1 MERIGRHLM
10 TNISDQFELQDFI
23 HGDNLDQYV
32 NLIRG
37 GNENSIFNNFDLDFM
52 NGCLVENRLD
62 PSPEFI
68 VDSNMLM
75 NNSDPNSLFS
85 TLESFNGIMKEVENE
100 DEDEDD
106 TSVENSSF
114 TTSKKPKVDRSRTLI
129 SERRRRGRMKEKLYA
144 LRSLVPNITKMDKAS
159 IVGDAVLYVKELQ
172 MQAKKLKS
180 EISVLESSIN
190 QTQIIDKDQNQKK
203 IIQTSHPD
211 QFLPIK
217 IIQLDVFQVE
227 ERGFYLRLVCKMGER
242 VAMSLYKVL
251 ESLTSFVIQSSNLAS
266 ASDRFILTATINVR
280 DCEVDMNLP
289 NLKLWLT
296 GALLNHGFEF

>member
-1 MERIGRHLM
+1 MEQIGRHLM

-144 LRSLVPNITKMDKAS
+144 LRSLVPNITK
-159 IVGDAVLYVKELQ
+159 VL
-172 MQAKKLKS
+172 S
-180 EISVLESSIN
+180 
-190 QTQIIDKDQNQKK
+190 
-203 IIQTSHPD
+203 
-211 QFLPIK
+211 
-217 IIQLDVFQVE
+217 
-227 ERGFYLRLVCKMGER
+227 
-242 VAMSLYKVL
+242 
-251 ESLTSFVIQSSNLAS
+251 
-266 ASDRFILTATINVR
+266 
-280 DCEVDMNLP
+280 
-289 NLKLWLT
+289 
-296 GALLNHGFEF
+296 